1 MKQPP
6 TPLGPSCA
14 TAAGLTLLAAV
25 MHACGTSVPF
35 PQSAS
40 PKQGIGLGP
49 EVKSLG
55 LPKKSQGSPRLCGLL
70 DLPVPL
76 MPVWASCG
84 AQGNPDCR
92 VTIELSCHPSSNCP
106 CDFLPGRA

>member
-6 TPLGPSCA
+6 IPLGPSCA
-14 TAAGLTLLAAV
+14 TEAGPTLLAAV
-25 MHACGTSVPF
+25 IHACGTVVPF
-35 PQSAS
+35 PQSVS

-55 LPKKSQGSPRLCGLL
+55 LPKKSQRSPVLCGLL
-70 DLPVPL
+70 DFWVPL
-76 MPVWASCG
+76 KLLPMSCG
-84 AQGNPDCR
+84 AQGNPVCR